1 MSAATLPI
9 RWRCCRFD
17 ELGVHE
23 LQRIHMARQQV
34 FVLEQACVYLDADE
48 IDERSW
54 HLAAWSDAQREP
66 LAYARI
72 VEPGAKYA
80 EASIGRVVTTAAAR
94 GTGLGRQLVARAVAQ
109 AESSYPGCG
118 IRISAQAHLQRFYA
132 SFGFEPVGAQ
142 YLEDGIPHIE
152 MLRPP
157 SVTSTTPSSGRC

>member
-1 MSAATLPI
+1 MTASSSSI

-23 LQRIHMARQQV
+23 LQRIHEARQQV

-72 VEPGAKYA
+72 VQPGVKYA
-80 EASIGRVVTTAAAR
+80 EASVGRVITTTAAR
-94 GTGLGRQLVARAVAQ
+94 GTGLGRELVGRAVAQ
-109 AESSYPGCG
+109 AEAIFPGRG
-118 IRISAQAHLQRFYA
+118 IRISAQAHLAHFYA

-157 SVTSTTPSSGRC
+157 SFTSTASSSGRC